1 MTDKKI
7 KKPLSIAEMILMAT
21 NWNPKNFENFT
32 IAEIR
37 AIADLGYYYKTCPEC
52 VFIPSYPQL
61 FKFDLIVGSKN
72 YGKIKIR
79 IDEYIE
85 LSAVEGDK
93 TALDKLKEIGKKQ
106 AGKAFY
112 YTIPSHKK
120 NFISY
125 PFKNAAEL
133 IVALFQGVETENTKE
148 LEKLRQFVAK
158 VENPIDTELLYKKT
172 GIVIDD
178 Y

>member
-1 MTDKKI
+1 MSNKPRDRTLTLKEMLAFATDKK
-7 KKPLSIAEMILMAT
+7 
-21 NWNPKNFENFT
+21 PKNAEDFT
-32 IAEIR
+32 FSQMMTITKLSLCPD
-37 AIADLGYYYKTCPEC
+37 AIFVPT
-52 VFIPSYPQL
+52 YPQK
-61 FKFDLIVGSKN
+61 FNFDLIINSKN
-72 YGKIKIR
+72 YGEVRLKI
-79 IDEYIE
+79 EE
-85 LSAVEGDK
+85 GLNLSVIEGDK

-125 PFKNAAEL
+125 PFKNATEL